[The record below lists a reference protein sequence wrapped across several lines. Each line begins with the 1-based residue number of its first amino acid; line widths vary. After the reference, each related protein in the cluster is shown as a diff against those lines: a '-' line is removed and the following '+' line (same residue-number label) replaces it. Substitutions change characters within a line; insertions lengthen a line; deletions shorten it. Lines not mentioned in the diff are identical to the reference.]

1 MAHGLALIGAPAPP
15 EAISTFQAGGG
26 QTGAHLS
33 GRGWRD
39 LAAQKLV
46 HELVRAALVLQV
58 LVCVVVCGC
67 EFVCMLSI

>member
-1 MAHGLALIGAPAPP
+1 MAHRLALIGAPPP
-15 EAISTFQAGGG
+15 PKAINTFQAGGG

-58 LVCVVVCGC
+58 LVCVCLCVC
-67 EFVCMLSI
+67 